1 MAVSGRVAGC
11 LLARHLQLDS
21 KAIAQAS
28 QVCSGASGSL
38 FDSSA
43 DLQVGT
49 GQDVVLRLAHS
60 AV

>member
-1 MAVSGRVAGC
+1 MAVSGRVAEC
-11 LLARHLQLDS
+11 LFSGQLQPDPR
-21 KAIAQAS
+21 AIAQAS
-28 QVCSGASGSL
+28 QLCSGASEPL

-49 GQDVVLRLAHS
+49 GQDVGVGSAS

>member
-1 MAVSGRVAGC
+1 MAVSGRVAGR
-11 LLARHLQLDS
+11 LLARNLQLDS
-21 KAIAQAS
+21 RAIAQAS
-28 QVCSGASGSL
+28 QVCSGASESL

-49 GQDVVLRLAHS
+49 GQDVGVRLAHS